1 MCDPVSAA
9 IAVVGGWSSGVSY
22 TRQRKAQRQQERAQ
36 AQNLAAQEKLA
47 ADAAKAEANKRRTPN
62 YNALYDRNTIA
73 AGVGSTALTGA
84 GGVNNGLSLGKNTLL
99 GGGA

>member
-1 MCDPVSAA
+1 MCDPVSAT
-9 IAVVGGWSSGVSY
+9 IAVVGGLASGVSY
-22 TRQRKAQRQQERAQ
+22 TQQRKAQKAQDRAQ

-62 YNALYDRNTIA
+62 YNALYDANTIA
-73 AGVGSTALTGA
+73 AGVGSTVLTGA
-84 GGVNNGLSLGKNTLL
+84 GGVDNGLSLGKNSLL

>member
-1 MCDPVSAA
+1 MCDPVSAT
-9 IAVVGGWSSGVSY
+9 IAAVGGLAMGTSAIQ
-22 TRQRKAQRQQERAQ
+22 QRSAQRAQNRAQ
-36 AQNLAAQEKLA
+36 AQNLAAQEKLT

-62 YNALYDRNTIA
+62 YNALYDKNSIA
-73 AGVGSTALTGA
+73 AGVGSTVLTGA

>member
-1 MCDPVSAA
+1 MCDPVSAT
-9 IAVVGGWSSGVSY
+9 IAAVGALGAGASY
-22 TRQRKAQRQQERAQ
+22 SQQRKAARAQERAQ

-62 YNALYDRNTIA
+62 YAALYDKNSIA
-73 AGVGSTALTGA
+73 AGVGSTVLTGA
-84 GGVNNGLSLGKNTLL
+84 GGVNNGLSLGRSSLL